1 MLISAQQRNLE
12 EFGELISTHQ
22 LGSVVLKLDNT
33 CWYMYIMMQ
42 SNLVLQRYES
52 CEKYTH
58 DRMNAA
64 FIFVKQEVTSTT

>member
-22 LGSVVLKLDNT
+22 LGNVVLKLDNT

-52 CEKYTH
+52 SEKYTH
-58 DRMNAA
+58 FLSESHR
-64 FIFVKQEVTSTT
+64 TG